1 MNYYKILMNLH
12 RKTIAINRPFA
23 LPLHSTYH
31 KAKQSIGWEPVA
43 CTTHT
48 ERYLAGLYVIYD
60 DDKRRIEV
68 LDGLVPMLKFG

>member
-12 RKTIAINRPFA
+12 RKPIAIYMPFA

-43 CTTHT
+43 STNHT
-48 ERYLAGLYVIYD
+48 DNCLVGSESEYD
-60 DDKRRIEV
+60 YQR
-68 LDGLVPMLKFG
+68 DGWED